1 MPLLEAL
8 TLEESVLC
16 VVHARLKIRYVA
28 VLTLDAHVEAE
39 DTHFFLQKI
48 ILGGMRMNFVESGIY
63 QVLPKFFLC
72 YGSLNCAELCGSQLI
87 VHLLGQR
94 I

>member
-1 MPLLEAL
+1 M
-8 TLEESVLC
+8 EESVLC
-16 VVHARLKIRYVA
+16 IVHARLKIRYVA
-28 VLTLDAHVEAE
+28 VLTLDTHVKAE
-39 DTHFFLQKI
+39 DAHLLLQKI
-48 ILGGMRMNFVESGIY
+48 VLGGMRMNFVESGIN

-72 YGSLNCAELCGSQLI
+72 DGSLHCAELCGSQLI

>member
-1 MPLLEAL
+1 MF
-8 TLEESVLC
+8 C

-39 DTHFFLQKI
+39 DTHFLLQKI
-48 ILGGMRMNFVESGIY
+48 VLGGMRMNFVECRVY
-63 QVLPKFFLC
+63 QVPPEFFLC
-72 YGSLNCAELCGSQLI
+72 DGSPRRAELCGSQLI